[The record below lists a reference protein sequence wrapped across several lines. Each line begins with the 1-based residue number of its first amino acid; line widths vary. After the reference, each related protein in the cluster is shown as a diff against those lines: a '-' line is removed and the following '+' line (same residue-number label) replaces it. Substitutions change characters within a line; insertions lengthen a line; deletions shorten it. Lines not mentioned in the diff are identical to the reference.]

1 MQKQTVLAALAAFA
15 CTAAL
20 AQAPA
25 NNTARP
31 PSEVNPTASG
41 GVAASAAQN
50 KVDQRA
56 MLAVFRAERD
66 AADKRVKR
74 LTREQEAVYREG
86 DAVFSALNKAAFSSK
101 KKFDKLSEELG
112 WKIAAAKKDLE
123 KANTALAEV
132 QSNLGGGDV

>member
-1 MQKQTVLAALAAFA
+1 M
-15 CTAAL
+15 
-20 AQAPA
+20 P
-25 NNTARP
+25 NI
-31 PSEVNPTASG
+31 PSSIM
-41 GVAASAAQN
+41 N
-50 KVDQRA
+50 KADQRS
-56 MLAVFRAERD
+56 MLSVFRAERD
-66 AADKRVKR
+66 VADKRVKR

-86 DAVFSALNKAAFSSK
+86 AAVFSALNKAAFSSK

>member
-1 MQKQTVLAALAAFA
+1 M
-15 CTAAL
+15 
-20 AQAPA
+20 P
-25 NNTARP
+25 NI
-31 PSEVNPTASG
+31 PSSIM
-41 GVAASAAQN
+41 N

-74 LTREQEAVYREG
+74 LTREQEAIYREG
-86 DAVFSALNKAAFSSK
+86 DAVFSALNKAASASK

-123 KANTALAEV
+123 KANMALAEV
-132 QSNLGGGDV
+132 QSNLGGGDVV